1 MFFVQVNVFTQQI
14 LISSATDNVNQ
25 SNVQKP
31 NSSDRLIILSEE
43 NIAFLKEQVN
53 QKDKVINSLLNQLSK
68 DKGFNT
74 T

>member
-1 MFFVQVNVFTQQI
+1 MFFAQVNVFTQQI
-14 LISSATDNVNQ
+14 LILSATDNVNQ

>member
-1 MFFVQVNVFTQQI
+1 MFFAQVNVFTQQI

>member
-1 MFFVQVNVFTQQI
+1 MFFAQVNVFTQQI

-43 NIAFLKEQVN
+43 NIAFLKEQVH